1 MREGDISAAIIGVGL
16 MGGSLAG
23 ALKQTGKFREVVGV
37 DVNET
42 TLAQAQQKGFIDRG
56 ETDVHVA
63 ASQADL
69 IILATPVRH
78 IIRLLKDLGPDL
90 KEGTLVMDIGS
101 TKAKVVAAMNQ
112 LPSTIEAI
120 GGHPMTGAMTAGVS
134 GANPIMF
141 HNRTFILT
149 PTQRSSDET
158 VAWLQD
164 LLKSIGANVII
175 MDAERHDQNTAI
187 ISHLPRF
194 LPIPL
199 IALATKS
206 GDDMT
211 MQLAAGGFRAMTSG
225 AAENPNMWTDVV
237 LTNPDNLIAAIRGL
251 QGHLDELVK
260 TIEIGDESSIRSMMN
275 DAQLQWE
282 KRYG

>member
-260 TIEIGDESSIRSMMN
+260 TIETGDESSIRSMMN